1 MNIIEHPPIERAI
14 ELGREFATV
23 AIKGLSAMRVEFA
36 LHSLKERMDSFMR
49 GSHDPRYVN
58 PKCFPTS
65 GLSGIVSCFLV
76 SLYGPY
82 EYQYLNN
89 PQIQILYT
97 GPEYIFNQLTT
108 LTEREDQLKILTIE
122 ELNVKEKRI
131 KLRDFTSSCLF
142 QVPQSPNSFFCFEYD
157 LKNRGNLNVVL
168 LSLKYKK
175 VKGFYE
181 LCLTEEEPINM
192 PRHKAFRYLQFFDSV
207 FTLERIRKIEEEE
220 FTTFDVFELT
230 EAIRKYNEEVKNTFQ
245 YKVCKLFLAAF
256 RKKVRKSLSMANKH
270 E

>member
-23 AIKGLSAMRVEFA
+23 AINGLTAMRVEFA
-36 LHSLKERMDSFMR
+36 LYSLKGRIDSFIR
-49 GSHDPRYVN
+49 GSHDPRYLN
-58 PKCFPTS
+58 PKSFPTS
-65 GLSGIVSCFLV
+65 GLAGIVNCFLV

-82 EYQYLNN
+82 DYKDTFN
-89 PQIQILYT
+89 PQVKILYT
-97 GPEYIFNQLTT
+97 GPQYIFNQLTS
-108 LTEREDQLKILTIE
+108 LTEREEDLKIPTIE
-122 ELNVKEKRI
+122 ELKIKEKRI

-142 QVPQSPNSFFCFEYD
+142 QVPQSPNSFFCIEYD

-175 VKGFYE
+175 VNGFYE

-192 PRHKAFRYLQFFDSV
+192 PRYKAFRYLQFFDSV
-207 FTLERIRKIEEEE
+207 FTLERIRNIEKEE
-220 FTTFDVFELT
+220 FTIFDVFELT
-230 EAIRKYNEEVKNTFQ
+230 EALRKYNEDVKNTFQ
-245 YKVCKLFLAAF
+245 YKVCKLFLTAF
-256 RKKVRKSLSMANKH
+256 RKKIRKSLAMANKH